1 MRAGRAFAAGLDRE
15 PSPGTAWPAGGS
27 AGGLV
32 ALLSERD
39 LTGSGIEVE
48 FFGEPPGSWAA
59 RPRSP
64 NRPEPR

>member
-1 MRAGRAFAAGLDRE
+1 MEVLPHSGG
-15 PSPGTAWPAGGS
+15 AGGFGVLAQRLR

-32 ALLSERD
+32 GLLCERD

-64 NRPEPR
+64 CRPEPR

>member
-1 MRAGRAFAAGLDRE
+1 MPDA
-15 PSPGTAWPAGGS
+15 PSLLAWIGNRHRVRRGQQGGS